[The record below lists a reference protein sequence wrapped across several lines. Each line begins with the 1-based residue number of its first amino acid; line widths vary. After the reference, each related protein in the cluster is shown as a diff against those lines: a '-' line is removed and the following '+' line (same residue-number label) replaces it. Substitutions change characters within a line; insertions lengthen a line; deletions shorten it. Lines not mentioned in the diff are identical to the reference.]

1 MCWFKRTGPVSDL
14 KSHTQNRQGQ
24 YPSKYAKERTWTM
37 SESVLPMVEPDLVG
51 VWKINVWWF
60 GLRWPFSMVLFSWV
74 TVASTLA
81 PAFHL
86 DRYLLTMLAGF
97 FGLVVGAH
105 YIDIAG
111 SGEKYL
117 PYFPRMNRAAIRW
130 VGVLAVLVGVAIG
143 TYMSLLYS
151 LWFLGF
157 VVLGGFF
164 ALFYPVETP
173 KWLHSYPGFGVA
185 WGFMPVLASYY
196 IQGLRIDLVGVGLAV
211 FLGIT
216 VVEMHHMAV
225 LTNEREYAPE
235 TSGNARL
242 LLKLHRGAAYAIG
255 LILLLARLV

>member
-1 MCWFKRTGPVSDL
+1 MSD
-14 KSHTQNRQGQ
+14 
-24 YPSKYAKERTWTM
+24 PA
-37 SESVLPMVEPDLVG
+37 LPLVEPDLVG
-51 VWKINVWWF
+51 IWRKNVWWF

-81 PAFHL
+81 PEFHL

-97 FGLVVGAH
+97 FGLVIGAH

-130 VGVLAVLVGVAIG
+130 VGVLAVLVGVAVG
-143 TYMSLLYS
+143 VYMSLLYS
-151 LWFLGF
+151 LWFLSF

-164 ALFYPVETP
+164 ALFYPVEKP

-185 WGFMPVLASYY
+185 WGFMPVLASYF
-196 IQGLRIDLVGVGLAV
+196 IQALRIDLVGVGLAV

-242 LLKLHRGAAYAIG
+242 LLKLHRAAAYAIG
-255 LILLLARLV
+255 LILLVARLL